1 TAPVEEGEDHLAD
14 RAVDEWNRRTGLRID
29 QFQQA
34 VVLGHEVHAVAGFG
48 GTPAR
53 DAVER
58 VPPAGVVEDA
68 GAEAFGER
76 PPDFRI
82 AAAALAG
89 AEEPAQPEL
98 GRGPAGEPG
107 GLLDQVL
114 AERRRGNDRVRTGDA
129 RDLEH

>member
-1 TAPVEEGEDHLAD
+1 PVEEGKDHLAC
-14 RAVDEWNRRTGLRID
+14 RAVDERNRRTVLRID
-29 QFQQA
+29 QLQQA
-34 VVLGHEVHAVAGFG
+34 VARGHEVHAAAGFG
-48 GTPAR
+48 GTVAR

-68 GAEAFGER
+68 GTEAFGER

-98 GRGPAGEPG
+98 ARGPAGEPG

-114 AERRRGNDRVRTGDA
+114 PERRRGDDRVRTGDA
-129 RDLEH
+129 RDVE